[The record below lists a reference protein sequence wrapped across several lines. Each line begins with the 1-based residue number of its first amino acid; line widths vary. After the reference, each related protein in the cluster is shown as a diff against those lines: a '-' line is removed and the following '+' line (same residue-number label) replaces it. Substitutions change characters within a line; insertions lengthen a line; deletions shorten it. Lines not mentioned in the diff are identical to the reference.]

1 MIKVCKHITLL
12 TLTALALSLGAC
24 SSNED
29 SDEGV
34 EIAAPVAASAAGG
47 EKPYP
52 YHDIRPAG
60 DGERIHINPIGRL
73 REVFNDSNYQH
84 YAYAQKLGIEPIH
97 SVKDAYFTSKPVV
110 HVVSTANYS
119 VDSLTHS
126 IPFLVPQAEALLSR
140 IGANFKDSLR
150 ARGGDGY
157 RILVTSLLRTPQSVK
172 RLRRVNVN
180 STDSSTH
187 QFATT
192 FDISYVRFDD
202 YGVKRRIHQGDLKNL
217 LGEVLLDLRKEGRC
231 LVKYERMTGCYHVTA
246 IK

>member
-1 MIKVCKHITLL
+1 MTRIFKHITLL
-12 TLTALALSLGAC
+12 TTIFLSPVLASCGTDKSDIERQEAGVPTAGV
-24 SSNED
+24 
-29 SDEGV
+29 SDE
-34 EIAAPVAASAAGG
+34 EA
-47 EKPYP
+47 PYP
-52 YHDIRPAG
+52 VHEIERAG

-84 YAYAQKLGIEPIH
+84 YAYAQKLGISPIH
-97 SVKDAYFTSKPVV
+97 TVRDAYFTSKPVV
-110 HVVSTANYS
+110 YVRSTKNYS

-126 IPFLVPQAEALLSR
+126 IPFLVPQAEALLDK

-157 RILVTSLLRTPQSVK
+157 RILATSLLRTPQSVK
-172 RLRRVNVN
+172 RLRRVNIN

-202 YGVKRRIHQGDLKNL
+202 YGVKKRIHQEDLKNL
-217 LGEVLLDLRKEGRC
+217 LAEVLLDLRKEGRC
-231 LVKYERMTGCYHVTA
+231 LVKYERKTGCYHVTA
-246 IK
+246 TK